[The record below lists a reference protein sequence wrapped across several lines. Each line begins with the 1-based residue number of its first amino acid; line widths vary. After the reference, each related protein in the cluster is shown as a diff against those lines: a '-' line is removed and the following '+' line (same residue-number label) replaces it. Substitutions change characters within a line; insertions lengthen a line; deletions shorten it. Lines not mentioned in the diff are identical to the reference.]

1 MPNSYN
7 VGCKSVKM
15 GDFNATT
22 GAVSNL
28 VALEVYRDTVQITEA
43 EPTAT
48 KHYKVGSSSPIKINL
63 MDGVETAA
71 FSVVNTGTASFAT
84 LFGGTVATVD
94 GKATWN
100 RPKGHKQEII
110 KALVV
115 ETLDGAVYTIPRG
128 SWRASKNLALTET
141 GIALIPVIVEVT
153 DTGLANIADVTWA
166 DPAA

>member
-22 GAVSNL
+22 GAISNL
-28 VALEVYRDTVQITEA
+28 VELEVYKDTVQITEA
-43 EPTAT
+43 EPTPN
-48 KHYKVGSSSPIKINL
+48 KHYKVGSANPIKINL

-71 FSVVNTGTASFAT
+71 FSIVNTGTASFARQ
-84 LFGGTVATVD
+84 FGGTIVTVD
-94 GKATWN
+94 GKPVWN
-100 RPKGHKQEII
+100 RPKGHKQELI

-115 ETLDGAVYTIPRG
+115 ETLDGAVYTITRG
-128 SWRASKNLALTET
+128 SWRSSRNLALTEA
-141 GIALIPVIVEVT
+141 GIALIPTVVEVT